1 MRGGAGGS
9 GLQGPLEG
17 EEAAFRLGGGSPGS
31 LVMPVAMVGGGDS
44 PRDCSQR
51 EGLNRVFHW
60 MVGSLKVGMGVFCVH
75 FYIPNRRGLGPR
87 EVLGVVLCDRI
98 IARTL

>member
-1 MRGGAGGS
+1 MGVWRATWADLRSHQEAGRFCGGGAGGS

-44 PRDCSQR
+44 P
-51 EGLNRVFHW
+51 
-60 MVGSLKVGMGVFCVH
+60 
-75 FYIPNRRGLGPR
+75 
-87 EVLGVVLCDRI
+87 
-98 IARTL
+98 

>member
-60 MVGSLKVGMGVFCVH
+60 MVGSLKVGMGSSVFISISLTGEGWAHVRSWAW
-75 FYIPNRRGLGPR
+75 FSVI
-87 EVLGVVLCDRI
+87 ES
-98 IARTL
+98 